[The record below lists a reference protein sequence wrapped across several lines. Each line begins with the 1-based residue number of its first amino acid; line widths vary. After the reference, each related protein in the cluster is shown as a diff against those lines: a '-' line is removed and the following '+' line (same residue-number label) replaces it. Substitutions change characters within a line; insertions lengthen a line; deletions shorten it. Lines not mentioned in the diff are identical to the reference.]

1 MVLRVD
7 RGQEGE
13 SLCFEGGG
21 WLVVVKSALQ
31 KGQTG
36 GKLAS
41 NWCQEI
47 FCRKEKQDGA
57 DCGQEGESLSLEG
70 GGWLLVVKSALQIDY
85 KRRSGRFC

>member
-1 MVLRVD
+1 MLRVD

-31 KGQTG
+31 TG
-36 GKLAS
+36 S

-47 FCRKEKQDGA
+47 SCRKEKQDGA
-57 DCGQEGESLSLEG
+57 DCGQEGESFSLEG
-70 GGWLLVVKSALQIDY
+70 GGDWLVVLKSTMHTDY
-85 KRRSGRFC
+85 